1 MFVKCSRQL
10 GLELTQGKGFSL
22 ARASG
27 DGQKVNKACLP
38 RAVAVNTA

>member
-1 MFVKCSRQL
+1 MLVKCSKQV
-10 GLELTQGKGFSL
+10 GFELTQAKGSSL
-22 ARASG
+22 AGASG